1 MMRLAPILLLAG
13 LAAQGCAVVDQ
24 ETYVAGDTGTTTFSN
39 PTSKGV
45 HLGGCSIYGFEKQE
59 PDGWSD
65 RGPAV
70 VCVWEGYARP
80 VASGEVVES
89 ELLVPDEAGRWRLVY
104 PTGLGC
110 VDDQPL
116 DPTHCERIL
125 PVYTK
130 PFDVIG
136 LCDPREC
143 GPPLGMPNILCP
155 DGESIAGPTDR
166 CLRDPG
172 TGTCGWEILSCPD

>member
-70 VCVWEGYARP
+70 VCV
-80 VASGEVVES
+80 SGEVVES

-116 DPTHCERIL
+116 DPTHCERIV

-130 PFDVIG
+130 PFEVIG

-155 DGESIAGPTDR
+155 DGEHVAGPTDR
-166 CLRDPG
+166 CLRDPD
-172 TGTCGWEILSCPD
+172 TKTCGWEILSCPD